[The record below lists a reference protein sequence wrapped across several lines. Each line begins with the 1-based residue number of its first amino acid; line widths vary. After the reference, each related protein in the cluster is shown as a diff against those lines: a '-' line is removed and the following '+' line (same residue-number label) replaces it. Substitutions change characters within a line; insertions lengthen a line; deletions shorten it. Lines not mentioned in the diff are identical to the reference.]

1 MLMRVNIRYDICLQQ
16 AIVVNYFAQML
27 SFDRIQPFLQRF
39 ACRSCAFGQVSVFL
53 FLSATSRCSVKTDV
67 RIKLFFD
74 MEASF
79 QWRI

>member
-39 ACRSCAFGQVSVFL
+39 AYRSCAFGQVSVF
-53 FLSATSRCSVKTDV
+53 FVSVCHKSVFCQNGCTD
-67 RIKLFFD
+67 
-74 MEASF
+74 
-79 QWRI
+79 